1 MTHETLVE
9 PANFVGQPTQR
20 LEDNRLVRG
29 HGQFVDDL
37 NFPGTLEAAFVRSP
51 HAHARIMGIDA
62 AAARALPGVT
72 AVFTLADLSPL
83 LRQERLPLQFR
94 NSLLPQNITPY
105 VLSKSEVAFVGEAVA
120 VVIAESRYVAEDAV
134 TLVEVT
140 YDPLPVVAD
149 CAKALEPHAPL
160 AHLERPSNL
169 IAAFTQAYGDIVG
182 AFLRAPHQAT
192 LRLKQHRGGAHPI
205 EGRGLVAVFDET
217 EDRLTVWS
225 STQLAHEARA
235 FLMLLLGI
243 DENQI
248 RVVAPDVGG
257 GFGAKFVL
265 YPEEVVIAASCL
277 KLKRPI
283 KWIEDRREHFLAAIQ
298 ERDQYWQIEV
308 AFNDDGTLLGLRGS
322 LVHDQGAYTLQGV
335 NLPFNASSA
344 VPGPYCLPAYELRVY
359 VAETNKVPTI
369 PVRGAGYPEG
379 TLAME
384 RALDL
389 IAQTLHLDRAEVR
402 RRNLVPANRMPYTVP
417 LRTRGESLII
427 LDSGDY
433 PRCQQQA
440 LDAIN
445 YSTFPERQRRARSE
459 GRFLGVGIA
468 NGVKGTGR
476 GPFECA
482 IVRVGRSGRV
492 SVYTAAMCMGQGI
505 KTALAQICAD
515 QLGLYPEDIAVV
527 TGDTAVIPHGLG
539 GFASRQ
545 TVTAG
550 SAVHLAAIFVRE
562 KALRVASHILKVSV
576 QDLDIRGGR
585 IYKKSAPTEA
595 VTLRDISEALS
606 GVPGYALPADF
617 EPGLESLQ
625 YFKPTGLAYS
635 MASHAVEVE
644 VDIATCN
651 VRIMRYVA
659 VNDIGRIINP
669 MIAEGQIVGG
679 IAHGIGN
686 ALFEWMGY
694 DDQAQPVTTTFGDYI
709 LPGAM
714 EVPVIET
721 SFYES
726 MSPLNPLG
734 AKGVGEL
741 GCVPA
746 GAAILSAVEDALAPF
761 QVRLTEI
768 PLTPNRLFALMFGD
782 REPALQSGQSTVRT
796 A

>member
-1 MTHETLVE
+1 VE
-9 PANFVGQPTQR
+9 RVPFVGQPIPR
-20 LEDNRLVRG
+20 LEDDRLVRG

-37 NFPGTLEAAFVRSP
+37 AFPDTLEAAFVRSP
-51 HAHARIMGIDA
+51 HAHARILAIDA
-62 AAARALPGVT
+62 AAARAVPGVT
-72 AVFTLADLSPL
+72 AIFTLADLSPL
-83 LRQERLPLQFR
+83 LRNERLPLQFR
-94 NSLLPQNITPY
+94 NSQLPLNITPY
-105 VLSKSEVAFVGEAVA
+105 VLAKTEVAFVGEIVA
-120 VVIAESRYVAEDAV
+120 IVIAESRYVAEDAV
-134 TLVEVT
+134 TLVDVT
-140 YDPLPVVAD
+140 YEPLPVVAD
-149 CAKALEPHAPL
+149 CAKALEPGAPL
-160 AHLERPSNL
+160 VHLERPNNL
-169 IAAFTQAYGDIVG
+169 IAEFTQAYGDIAG
-182 AFLRAPHQAT
+182 AFAQAPHQAT

-205 EGRGLVAVFDET
+205 EGRGVVAVIDET
-217 EDRLTVWS
+217 ENRLTVWT
-225 STQLAHEARA
+225 STQLVHEARA
-235 FLMLLLGI
+235 FLMTLLGL
-243 DENQI
+243 DENQL

-265 YPEEVVIAASCL
+265 YPEEVAVAVSCL
-277 KLKRPI
+277 RLRRPI

-308 AFNDDGTLLGLRGS
+308 AFEDDGTLLGIRGS
-322 LVHDQGAYTLQGV
+322 LIHDQGAYTLQGV

-344 VPGPYCLPAYELRVY
+344 VPGPYVLPAYELRVY

-379 TLAME
+379 TFAME
-384 RALDL
+384 RALDR
-389 IAQTLHLDRAEVR
+389 IAQALQFDRAEVR
-402 RRNLVPANRMPYTVP
+402 RRNLVPASKMPYTVP
-417 LRTRGESLII
+417 LRTRGESLIV

-433 PRCQQQA
+433 PRCQRQA

-445 YSTFPERQRRARSE
+445 YSTFRERQRRAHSE
-459 GRFLGVGIA
+459 GRFLGIGVA

-482 IVRVGRSGRV
+482 IVRIGRSGQV

-505 KTALAQICAD
+505 KTALAQICPD
-515 QLGLYPEDIAVV
+515 QLGLRPDDIAVV
-527 TGDTAVIPHGLG
+527 TGDTAVISHGFG

-550 SAVHLAAIFVRE
+550 SAVHLAAIAVRE
-562 KALRVASHILKVSV
+562 KAVLIASHILRTPV
-576 QDLDIRGGR
+576 QGLEVRGGR
-585 IYKKSAPTEA
+585 IYKRTLPTEGL
-595 VTLRDISEALS
+595 TLRELAEAMS

-617 EPGLESLQ
+617 EPALESLQ

-651 VRIMRYVA
+651 VRIVRYVA
-659 VNDIGRIINP
+659 VNDAGRIINP
-669 MIAEGQIVGG
+669 MIAEGQIIGG

-694 DDQAQPVTTTFGDYI
+694 DEQAQPITTTFGDYL

-721 SFYES
+721 FFHES
-726 MSPLNPLG
+726 VSPLNPLG
-734 AKGVGEL
+734 VKGVGEL

-746 GAAILSAVEDALAPF
+746 AAAILSAVEDALASF
-761 QVRLTEI
+761 HIHITET

-782 REPALQSGQSTVRT
+782 QPAVLQSGQSPSRT
-796 A
+796 